1 MNKERVKKG
10 LISAAPFI
18 AGAGIQIPYIFD
30 DGGWFNLAMLL
41 TNAGVAYINYKNG
54 VVKFDREAFVKS
66 PICQEYLELYKDF
79 VKDIATAYEE
89 LGINPGLEAAVA
101 FRYCLENGMFSK
113 DKTNSYALFENDNDK
128 FIAFLGGR
136 VATGKQCCRHSAS
149 LFSDINSNMK
159 KGLSPKISVFLSDTY
174 SKKIKLKP
182 NHLVS
187 GLVHKNKKML
197 FDSTS
202 SFNNVFADGLGFIQ
216 DKKVRGRVVAENV
229 TGTKFNFVNDAYDN
243 KLLATDTYE
252 LFMDLESIKD
262 SSEIFDDYM
271 EAIFSIVGHAKDF
284 SDLHEEEKPKILQLA
299 NLSTIVSSHGKEI
312 VKEK

>member
-10 LISAAPFI
+10 LVSAAPFI
-18 AGAGIQIPYIFD
+18 AGAGIQIPYIFG
-30 DGGWFNLAMLL
+30 DGGWFNIAMLL
-41 TNAGVAYINYKNG
+41 ANTGALYLNYRNG

-89 LGINPGLEAAVA
+89 LGIGPGLEAAVA
-101 FRYCLENGMFSK
+101 FSYCLENGIFSK
-113 DKTNSYALFENDNDK
+113 DKTNSYALFENDRDI
-128 FIAFLGGR
+128 FIVFLGGR
-136 VATGKQCCRHSAS
+136 VTTGKQCCRHSAS
-149 LFSDINSNMK
+149 LFSDINCNMK
-159 KGLSPKISVFLSDTY
+159 KGLSPKISVYLGNDY
-174 SKKIKLKP
+174 SKKLKLKP

-197 FDSTS
+197 FDSTA
-202 SFNNVFADGLGFIQ
+202 SFNNMFADGLAFIQ

-229 TGTKFNFVNDAYDN
+229 TGRTFSFVNDAYDN
-243 KLLATDTYE
+243 RLLGTDRYE
-252 LFMDLESIKD
+252 YFMELESIKD

-271 EAIFSIVGHAKDF
+271 EAIFSVVEHAKDF

-299 NLSTIVSSHGKEI
+299 NLSTIISPHGKEI